1 MSNIHT
7 LNARGNLLLPIM
19 RQYFS
24 WSDARAFREIQRFHQ
39 DCIHILKS
47 KKISYADLR
56 TALTPQQAK
65 HEAAFLFD
73 EKRCSSQ
80 FNPGVE
86 VADALFKLLDPKT
99 THSIL
104 AGELRD
110 DKDEL
115 ARPLLAEASVIATDL
130 NFQHPCFCFVLYVN
144 NLSEGALSKIHEGLK
159 AHPAYLGYVP
169 CTFSGIAKTFVS
181 MGLANLA
188 IKHEDMVILGHEDD
202 RDNSENCNLH
212 LHDYEASGFKVRSLQ
227 SMYFHTFLSYKPEQ
241 LLLEETD
248 DDLEIAIRAM
258 SQTVAPLELG
268 KLSVVIE
275 DNKFENYL
283 RTHKLGKLSNAGLHE
298 LSRAD
303 LEEAI
308 RQKLRSSYIYN
319 LDWRDEAKYQA
330 SLFNIMLEFQKEGG
344 YPERIVASL
353 EYKPVEQVLRLV
365 TMT

>member
-1 MSNIHT
+1 MSSIHT
-7 LNARGNLLLPIM
+7 LNARGNVLLPVM
-19 RQYFS
+19 RQHFS
-24 WSDARAFREIQRFHQ
+24 WTDARTFHEIQRFHQ
-39 DCIHILKS
+39 DCIQILKS
-47 KKISYADLR
+47 KKVNYADLR

-73 EKRCSSQ
+73 EKRCTSQ
-80 FNPGVE
+80 FIPGVE

-99 THSIL
+99 THSVL
-104 AGELRD
+104 GGELCD

-115 ARPLLAEASVIATDL
+115 ARPLLTKASVIAKDL

-144 NLSEGALSKIHEGLK
+144 NLSQDALNRIHEGLK
-159 AHPAYLGYVP
+159 QHPAYLGYVP
-169 CTFSGIAKTFVS
+169 CTFSSIAKTFVS
-181 MGLANLA
+181 MGLVNLA
-188 IKHEDMVILGHEDD
+188 IKHKDMVILGHEDD
-202 RDNSENCNLH
+202 RDNSENYNLH
-212 LHDYEASGFKVRSLQ
+212 LQDYEASGFRVRSLQ

-241 LLLEETD
+241 ILLEETD

-268 KLSVVIE
+268 KLSVVIDE
-275 DNKFENYL
+275 DKFEKYL
-283 RTHKLGKLSNAGLHE
+283 KTHKLGKLTNAGLHE

-353 EYKPVEQVLRLV
+353 EYQAHEQSLRLV

>member
-1 MSNIHT
+1 M
-7 LNARGNLLLPIM
+7 
-19 RQYFS
+19 
-24 WSDARAFREIQRFHQ
+24 
-39 DCIHILKS
+39 KS
-47 KKISYADLR
+47 KKINYADLR

-73 EKRCSSQ
+73 EKRCASQ

-86 VADALFKLLDPKT
+86 VADALFKLLDAKT

-104 AGELRD
+104 SGELRD

-115 ARPLLAEASVIATDL
+115 ARPLLAEAAVVAKDL
-130 NFQHPCFCFVLYVN
+130 DFSHPCFCFVLYVN
-144 NLSEGALSKIHEGLK
+144 NLSEGALGKIHEGLK

-169 CTFSGIAKTFVS
+169 CTFSSIAKTFVS
-181 MGLANLA
+181 MGLANLG
-188 IKHEDMVILGHEDD
+188 IKHKDMVILGHEDD

-212 LHDYEASGFKVRSLQ
+212 LHDYEASAFKVRSLQ

-241 LLLEETD
+241 ILLEETD

-268 KLSVVIE
+268 KLSVVIDE
-275 DNKFENYL
+275 DKFEKYL
-283 RTHKLGKLSNAGLHE
+283 KTHKLGKLTNAGLHE